1 MQMDAEAKFNLSQA
15 RYMKDRTT
23 WANSDPWEKQLVMI

>member
-15 RYMKDRTT
+15 RYVKDRTT